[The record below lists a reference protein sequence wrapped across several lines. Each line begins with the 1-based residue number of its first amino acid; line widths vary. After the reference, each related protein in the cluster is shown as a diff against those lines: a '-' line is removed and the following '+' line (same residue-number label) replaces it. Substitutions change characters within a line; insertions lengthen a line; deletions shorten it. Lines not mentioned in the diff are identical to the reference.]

1 MHLVTAI
8 IRPERLDFVK
18 KALEDQGLNS
28 MTITEVRGRGEQK
41 GIALQFRGGT
51 MLVDL
56 LPKCRVEVAVD
67 DGLVDTAVQAIGNA
81 ARTGNVGDGKIFVV
95 PIARTVRVRTGEEV
109 SIGLDL
115 AQHGERA
122 TT

>member
-51 MLVDL
+51 MSVDM
-56 LPKCRVEVAVD
+56 LPKCRVEVAVGD
-67 DGLVDTAVQAIGNA
+67 EMVETAVQAICSA
-81 ARTGNVGDGKIFVV
+81 ARTGKVGDGKIFVV
-95 PIARTVRVRTGEEV
+95 PVTRTVRVRTGEE
-109 SIGLDL
+109 LL
-115 AQHGERA
+115 
-122 TT
+122 